1 MKDYEEAWYERKK
14 KDIRNS
20 TYYKAIRN
28 YILRTYGE
36 NENIPLDFRGRMR
49 IAHLATERYSI
60 QERAP
65 YGMDDCFD
73 QVIIDL
79 INEGIIRHE
88 HSLGREWY
96 VKLTEKEVKPRKMI
110 NEKEKSNLENKA
122 HISRRKK
129 KEMKKNKQKAISTG
143 GTER

>member
-1 MKDYEEAWYERKK
+1 MQDYEEAWYERKE

-20 TYYKAIRN
+20 TYYRAIRN
-28 YILRTYGE
+28 YILRTYGK

-49 IAHLATERYSI
+49 IEHLAAERYSI

-73 QVIIDL
+73 QLIIDL

-96 VKLTEKEVKPRKMI
+96 EKLTEKEVRAKSS
-110 NEKEKSNLENKA
+110 NKEEIDTKGEKA

-129 KEMKKNKQKAISTG
+129 KEMKRKENNPTKTYEG
-143 GTER
+143 R

>member
-1 MKDYEEAWYERKK
+1 MQDYENDRRYHEQKEI
-14 KDIRNS
+14 DIRNS
-20 TYYKAIRN
+20 TYYRAIRK
-28 YILRTYGE
+28 YILRTYGKDE
-36 NENIPLDFRGRMR
+36 LIPLDFRGRMR

-73 QVIIDL
+73 QLIIDL
-79 INEGIIRHE
+79 INEGIIGHE

-96 VKLTEKEVKPRKMI
+96 EKLTEKEVRAKVH
-110 NEKEKSNLENKA
+110 NKEEQRNAKGERT

-129 KEMKKNKQKAISTG
+129 KNEQKAISTSG
-143 GTER
+143 SER